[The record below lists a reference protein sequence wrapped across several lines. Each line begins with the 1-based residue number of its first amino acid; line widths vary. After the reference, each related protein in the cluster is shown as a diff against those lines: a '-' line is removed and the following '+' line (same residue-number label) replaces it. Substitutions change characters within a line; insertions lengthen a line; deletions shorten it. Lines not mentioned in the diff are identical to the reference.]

1 MLRVRIFYT
10 LTVTIFFKKVKY
22 WEQTWQ
28 TFIGSTENPSSFA
41 SLKLS
46 TKKSHD
52 YNGESSVNWVNVPK
66 KSGPFK
72 NLTQNNVTIT
82 NNFLRIYNAGW
93 KIMKPVDV
101 DNEVTWS
108 EK

>member
-1 MLRVRIFYT
+1 M
-10 LTVTIFFKKVKY
+10 
-22 WEQTWQ
+22 
-28 TFIGSTENPSSFA
+28 
-41 SLKLS
+41 
-46 TKKSHD
+46 
-52 YNGESSVNWVNVPK
+52 NVPK
-66 KSGPFK
+66 ESGPFK

-82 NNFLRIYNAGW
+82 NNFLRIYNTGW